1 MYRISRKKRKIVEET
16 PSKYTTKRNLNLLR
30 ITNNGKRKAQD
41 ERMMSPYSSV
51 QTIIDN
57 DYYSAEDNA
66 YEYLHIEDYIGEE
79 NI

>member
-1 MYRISRKKRKIVEET
+1 MRHMLCGKKIVEQ
-16 PSKYTTKRNLNLLR
+16 PLYKRNESNKLR
-30 ITNNGKRKAQD
+30 VTHNGKRKAQD

>member
-1 MYRISRKKRKIVEET
+1 MEYKKKKIVEQ
-16 PSKYTTKRNLNLLR
+16 PLYKRNESNKLR
-30 ITNNGKRKAQD
+30 VTNNHKRKAQN
-41 ERMMSPYSSV
+41 ERMMSPDSSI

-57 DYYSAEDNA
+57 DYYSANDDA

>member
-1 MYRISRKKRKIVEET
+1 MKYKKIVEET

-30 ITNNGKRKAQD
+30 VTNNRKRKD
-41 ERMMSPYSSV
+41 CDRRMMSPDSSI
-51 QTIIDN
+51 QSIIDN
-57 DYYSAEDNA
+57 DYYSANDDA